1 MNHRL
6 YALVTRSAAL
16 LIVALLAA
24 PVWDAWRHR
33 GLASSGAAVFPVGAI
48 LSGPQRSPDRPMARV
63 PDATGPSEAL
73 SAVPGGG
80 APGATRDPA
89 GAVPAPAP
97 LDSGAPPSRSRYEA
111 WSAHAQVDPFWDGVV
126 GSRPSATAPAD
137 PAGDR
142 SSADRAH
149 DAAPAPADRA
159 APGVSSAALSSGS
172 RATAADDRHS
182 DADGGPRTGARGGQ
196 GAPAAQAVRRPGVPQ
211 SIEATPSLAPE
222 PVEAPVTGTPRILP
236 GAPVPDDPAP
246 VTVPV
251 PLVSALVSTPDVAP
265 SDTILVTIRIE
276 DADRMTSLPFHLGFD
291 PAVIEFVGSR
301 TAPTLAALEPILLAS
316 VSPNR
321 PGDVAVGL
329 SLVEMAGVFT
339 GTGDLVTLEFR
350 AVAPGHSGL
359 TFSRATL
366 RGARSEAVEARF
378 ADGGVTVH

>member
-1 MNHRL
+1 
-6 YALVTRSAAL
+6 
-16 LIVALLAA
+16 
-24 PVWDAWRHR
+24 
-33 GLASSGAAVFPVGAI
+33 
-48 LSGPQRSPDRPMARV
+48 
-63 PDATGPSEAL
+63 
-73 SAVPGGG
+73 
-80 APGATRDPA
+80 
-89 GAVPAPAP
+89 
-97 LDSGAPPSRSRYEA
+97 
-111 WSAHAQVDPFWDGVV
+111 
-126 GSRPSATAPAD
+126 
-137 PAGDR
+137 
-142 SSADRAH
+142 
-149 DAAPAPADRA
+149 
-159 APGVSSAALSSGS
+159 
-172 RATAADDRHS
+172 
-182 DADGGPRTGARGGQ
+182 
-196 GAPAAQAVRRPGVPQ
+196 VPQ